1 MASPGRSPESSQGGE
16 GGGHGARHRVRRGTE
31 AAKGKYSGSSA
42 EHLWRRLDSMDF
54 INRGM
59 LFAAVLLLCFFPFL
73 IIVNALAGQTAA
85 TGLIRHLGLNQ
96 EAAAA
101 VSHLFASSSATS
113 SAVTGSSW
121 LFFVLG
127 GIAAA
132 TAIQELLPSGPSDL
146 ESRGNERRASP
157 AIVRLP
163 MPGRLCL
170 SGRLGWIRG
179 ARRRRTGTALC
190 RRSGRADGLLVVHDV
205 ASAGGEDLATLAG
218 PPCGRSAAVVAHR
231 PA

>member
-1 MASPGRSPESSQGGE
+1 
-16 GGGHGARHRVRRGTE
+16 
-31 AAKGKYSGSSA
+31 
-42 EHLWRRLDSMDF
+42 MDF

-132 TAIQELLPSGPSDL
+132 TAIQELTSGPSI
-146 ESRGNERRASP
+146 SK
-157 AIVRLP
+157 
-163 MPGRLCL
+163 
-170 SGRLGWIRG
+170 
-179 ARRRRTGTALC
+179 
-190 RRSGRADGLLVVHDV
+190 
-205 ASAGGEDLATLAG
+205 AGGMKDVLPVTC
-218 PPCGRSAAVVAHR
+218 PSWSAVPIGEAWLDPWCAAQADR
-231 PA
+231 YCSLPSEWSC